1 MRLFVIPLALLAL
14 GVLAALPFRRFP
26 AADRIESEEPNSQG
40 VPTSVSPL
48 SEGVPAGDRDL
59 HLQRT
64 LGELARKRAEQLAGS
79 QDNPYDLPP
88 TILPQSYSDVAVPL
102 VFAEESRNLLGS
114 AAGAPATESVAQ
126 SQKYQ
131 IDHFGIPRPVQPLVA
146 SQSAVEIGRG
156 DRKHSQWSQEA
167 LVGSPNFLVASDTKA
182 VAVPESSKTE
192 EAAPRRPR
200 TVIREPAR

>member
-26 AADRIESEEPNSQG
+26 AADRNNSVDKHSQG
-40 VPTSVSPL
+40 MPTSVSPL
-48 SEGVPAGDRDL
+48 SEDIAAGDRDL

-102 VFAEESRNLLGS
+102 VFADDSRNLFGLVAGS
-114 AAGAPATESVAQ
+114 LATEGAT
-126 SQKYQ
+126 SQQYQ
-131 IDHFGIPRPVQPLVA
+131 TDHFGIPRPVQRLA
-146 SQSAVEIGRG
+146 SPQSAVEIGRG
-156 DRKHSQWSQEA
+156 DRKDSQWSQEA
-167 LVGSPNFLVASDTKA
+167 VVGSPNFLVASETKA
-182 VAVPESSKTE
+182 VAAPESSKNE
-192 EAAPRRPR
+192 ETAPRRPR